1 MDYQFEDDP
10 VKRHRMAVEHYGQE
24 IEYLS
29 KKRYV
34 HLTADDNDD
43 TPRMLAVAVA
53 SKHQHEVWLR
63 LYQR

>member
-10 VKRHRMAVEHYGQE
+10 VKRHQMAVRDYGQE

-43 TPRMLAVAVA
+43 TPKMLAIAVA
-53 SKHQHEVWLR
+53 AKQQHLVWLR
-63 LYQR
+63 LYER